1 MGVEHARKHLTRTL
15 LTVVLTLLTVRAT
28 PALARHQH
36 STTTTT
42 PGGTTTTTTLPAG
55 TPAGFEV
62 MDSALG
68 ALLDEVNAEPVSAHL
83 RSELLNQIGH
93 AQSDVARAAS
103 LLSMHDR
110 RSAKDALEHAIRWMI
125 TFHYRAGSNSGR
137 RGCADHAKLFPMV
150 DAILQ
155 QLRILRSSL

>member
-1 MGVEHARKHLTRTL
+1 MEVEHAWKRLARTL
-15 LTVVLTLLTVRAT
+15 LTVALTLVTVRAT
-28 PALARHQH
+28 PALARHQR

-42 PGGTTTTTTLPAG
+42 LGGSTTTTTLPPG
-55 TPAGFEV
+55 TPAGFE
-62 MDSALG
+62 MIDSALG

-83 RSELLNQIGH
+83 RSQLLNKIGH
-93 AQSDVARAAS
+93 AQGDVARAAS

-110 RSAKDALEHAIRWMI
+110 RSTKDALEHAIRWMI

-137 RGCADHAKLFPMV
+137 RGGADHAKLFPMV

-155 QLRILRSSL
+155 QLRTLRRSL